1 MSNLFSLRRFGRLF
15 TKFTAEHGRTY
26 LLGAGALAGTL
37 LLVMGVLAYLMGSPP
52 GIGQQVVFFA
62 MFLLGA
68 GFLFTSSVFADFG
81 EKSRAMAALTLPAAQ
96 LEKYLVAWL
105 YSGPLF
111 VLAFVGVFFAVDSLI
126 MVVGGRSG
134 PAGTGVLLNLFS
146 PEAGLGTLLLLF
158 VVVHGVA
165 LWGSIFFG
173 KTAFIKTGVA
183 FFVGLLVVVLLNYQA
198 LKALLGPGLQNTMPF
213 MGAGLE
219 EEKVY
224 YTLSLPDAQQR
235 LVGLVLLA
243 LAGLLWLA
251 AYARLREKQV

>member
-1 MSNLFSLRRFGRLF
+1 MSNLFSRRRFGCLF

-26 LLGAGALAGTL
+26 LMGAGVLAGTL
-37 LLVMGVLAYLMGSPP
+37 LLIIGFLSYLTGSPP
-52 GIGQQVVFFA
+52 GLGQQVVFFA

-68 GFLFTSSVFADFG
+68 GFLFTSSIFSDFAD
-81 EKSRAMAALTLPAAQ
+81 KSQAIAALTLPAAQ

-111 VLAFVGVFFAVDSLI
+111 LLAFVGIFFAVDSL
-126 MVVGGRSG
+126 VLAVGARGG
-134 PAGTGVLLNLFS
+134 PAGVLLNLFS
-146 PEAGLGTLLLLF
+146 PEAGLGTILLLF
-158 VVVHGVA
+158 IVVHGVA

-213 MGAGLE
+213 TSVDLE
-219 EEKVY
+219 EQKVY
-224 YTLSLPDAQQR
+224 YTLTLPDARQR
-235 LVGLVLLA
+235 LVGLVLLV

-251 AYARLREKQV
+251 AYARLREKQL

>member
-1 MSNLFSLRRFGRLF
+1 MSNLFSFRRFGHLF

-26 LLGAGALAGTL
+26 LLGAGVLAGAI
-37 LLVMGVLAYLMGSPP
+37 LLVMGALAYLMGSPP
-52 GIGQQVVFFA
+52 GIGQQMVFFA

-68 GFLFTSSVFADFG
+68 GFLFASSVFSDFAD
-81 EKSRAMAALTLPAAQ
+81 KSRAIAALTLPAAQ

-126 MVVGGRSG
+126 LAVGGRDG
-134 PAGTGVLLNLFS
+134 QAGVLLNLFS
-146 PEAGLGTLLLLF
+146 PVAGLGTILLLF
-158 VVVHGVA
+158 VVVHSVA

-219 EEKVY
+219 EQKVY
-224 YTLSLPDAQQR
+224 YTLNLPDAQQR

>member
-37 LLVMGVLAYLMGSPP
+37 LLTMGFASYVVGSPP
-52 GIGQQVVFFA
+52 GPGGQTAFFA

-68 GFLFTSSVFADFG
+68 GFLFASSVFSDFA
-81 EKSRAMAALTLPAAQ
+81 EKSRAIAALTLPAAQ

-111 VLAFVGVFFAVDSLI
+111 LLAFVGIFFAVDSL
-126 MVVGGRSG
+126 VLAVGARGG
-134 PAGTGVLLNLFS
+134 PAGVLLNLFS
-146 PEAGLGTLLLLF
+146 PEATFGTLLLLF
-158 VVVHGVA
+158 VVVHSVA

-183 FFVGLLVVVLLNYQA
+183 FFVGLLVVILLNYQA

-213 MGAGLE
+213 MGAGLTE
-219 EEKVY
+219 QKAY
-224 YTLSLPDAQQR
+224 YTLNLPDAQQR

-251 AYARLREKQV
+251 AYARLREKQL